1 MHLKCMR
8 SSHALV
14 LQFNLMCGQVGLP
27 IQCNGYEQ
35 YINIL
40 FIIVIGSTAHINSI
54 MFLLACNVTA
64 LQLMPAEQE
73 VILFFNMLHW
83 KFCLF
88 LLTGNSL
95 LSGVCAAESTNG
107 AAQVHVAGQIW
118 SSLAWHLML
127 WGLNAHNLWSEA
139 SSQLSHQPPPPPP
152 SFSVNSSN
160 LQSSCSS
167 GTAVGVRDTRS
178 LHTVTKGRRG
188 NV

>member
-1 MHLKCMR
+1 M
-8 SSHALV
+8 
-14 LQFNLMCGQVGLP
+14 
-27 IQCNGYEQ
+27 
-35 YINIL
+35 
-40 FIIVIGSTAHINSI
+40 IGSTHHTFSHQ
-54 MFLLACNVTA
+54 LHHVLAC
-64 LQLMPAEQE
+64 LQCDGFATNACRTGRL
-73 VILFFNMLHW
+73 LFFNMLHW

-95 LSGVCAAESTNG
+95 LRGVCAAESTNG

-127 WGLNAHNLWSEA
+127 WGSNAHNLWSEA
-139 SSQLSHQPPPPPP
+139 SSQLPHQPPPPPP

-178 LHTVTKGRRG
+178 LHTVTKGRRA